1 MMRVKCIARRLD
13 ADEPKLETVEYAI
26 LAGLVI
32 ATTVVVIAAIGAWIL
47 STLQMVLGA
56 PG

>member
-1 MMRVKCIARRLD
+1 MRVKCIAKQLD
-13 ADEPKLETVEYAI
+13 ADEPKLKTVEYAI